1 MVEQKDRKEIMK
13 KYIKNL
19 SVACM
24 AGAMM
29 FTTVGCT
36 DSFEEVNTDPD
47 NAIEVPSGSLLAYVL
62 YNTSYSFNDRWFS
75 LDEPMSFCGYVSKMS
90 YIDEAKYQFR
100 TGVQDSNWADV
111 YRNLNNVMDIQ
122 RRATETPNLMNVAK
136 VLEVHIIQVA
146 TDRWRDVPY
155 SDAVSMADGI
165 LNPTYD
171 TQEEIYPAMLAKLKE
186 AADGFAEGGGD
197 TVSGDLLFDGDMTK
211 WQKYCNSLRLR
222 LAIRISGVDA
232 SLAKSTIEEVL
243 GNPEKYPIMEDND
256 DNAFFWW
263 QGSDVNYYEP
273 IADAYRTRKTEFCAP
288 DVMVD
293 YLLENNDPRIGIYF
307 TPTPA
312 SQTEGD
318 EDYTDGTPVYRG
330 YTIGAAENPVS
341 KLYSVWGYKYG
352 QDLGGF
358 SPWMRVAEVYF
369 HIAEAKMLGYNVG
382 SYAATAEEAYNKGVA
397 FSLEENEV
405 SDADAA
411 VYLAGAGKFDGTIKK
426 IWYEEWVAMFKQ
438 GMEGWSLYRRTGM
451 PETMYIAPGR
461 ANKYANH
468 NVPPLR
474 SPYPDTERNLN
485 SANNAKFDA
494 DVVDDLWGKP
504 MWWDTREGVY

>member
-1 MVEQKDRKEIMK
+1 MK
-13 KYIKNL
+13 KYIKKL

-24 AGAMM
+24 AAAVMS
-29 FTTVGCT
+29 TTVGCT
-36 DSFEEVNTDPD
+36 DSFKEINTDPD
-47 NAIEVPSGSLLAYVL
+47 NAIEVPNGSLLAYVQ
-62 YNTSYSFNDRWFS
+62 YFTSACFYDRWFA
-75 LDEPMSFCGYVSKMS
+75 LDEPMTFCGYVSKQS
-90 YIDEAKYQFR
+90 YIDESRYQYR
-100 TGVQDSNWADV
+100 TGVQDSNWSYI
-111 YRNLNNVMDIQ
+111 YRTMNNIMDIQ
-122 RRATETPNLMNVAK
+122 GRATESPNLMNVAK
-136 VLEVHIIQVA
+136 VMEVHVMQIA

-155 SDAVSMADGI
+155 SDAIKMDEGV

-171 TQEEIYPAMLAKLKE
+171 TQEQIYPALLAKLKE

-197 TVSGDLLFDGDMTK
+197 SLNGDLLFGGDVVK
-211 WQKYCNSLRLR
+211 WQKYCNSMRLR

-232 SLAKSTIEEVL
+232 ALAKSTIEEVL

-256 DNAFFWW
+256 DNAFFYW
-263 QGSDVNYYEP
+263 QGSDSNYYEP
-273 IADAYRTRKTEFCAP
+273 VADAYRTRKTEFVAS

-293 YLLENNDPRIGIYF
+293 YMNTNKDPRIGVYF
-307 TPTPA
+307 TPTPS
-312 SQTEGD
+312 SQIEGD

-330 YTIGAAENPVS
+330 YTIGAKDNAVA
-341 KLYSVWGYKYG
+341 KLYSVWGYRYG

-382 SYAATAEEAYNKGVA
+382 NYAATAEEAYNKAVEL
-397 FSLEENEV
+397 SLEENEV

-411 VYLAGAGKFDGTIKK
+411 AYLAGAGKFDGTIKK

-438 GMEGWSLYRRTGM
+438 GMEGWSLYRRTGT

-461 ANKYANH
+461 PAQYANH

-474 SPYPDTERNLN
+474 SPYPSTERTLN
-485 SANNAKFDA
+485 SANNAPFDA
-494 DVVDDLWGKP
+494 EVVDNLWGKP
-504 MWWDTREGVY
+504 MWWDKREGVY

>member
-1 MVEQKDRKEIMK
+1 MKEYMK
-13 KYIKNL
+13 KL
-19 SVACM
+19 AVAFM
-24 AGAMM
+24 GVAMM
-29 FTTVGCT
+29 STTVGCT
-36 DSFEEVNTDPD
+36 DSFKEINTDPD
-47 NAIEVPSGSLLAYVL
+47 NAIEVPNGSLLAYSL
-62 YNTSYSFNDRWFS
+62 YFTSDVFYDRWFA

-100 TGVQDSNWADV
+100 PGVQDSIWSYV
-111 YRNLNNVMDIQ
+111 YRVLNNIMDLQ
-122 RRATETPNLMNVAK
+122 RRAAEAPNLLNVAK
-136 VLEVHIIQVA
+136 VMEVHVIQIA

-155 SDAVSMADGI
+155 SNAVQMADGY

-171 TQEEIYPAMLAKLKE
+171 TQEQIYPAMLSKLKE
-186 AADGFAEGGGD
+186 AAEGFAAGSTDKLE
-197 TVSGDLLFDGDMTK
+197 GDLMFDGDVTK

-222 LAIRISGVDA
+222 LAIRISEVAPD
-232 SLAKSTIEEVL
+232 LAKSTVEEVL
-243 GNPEKYPIMEDND
+243 GNPEKYPIMDSND

-263 QGSDVNYYEP
+263 IGSDVNYYEP
-273 IADAYRTRKTEFCAP
+273 VADAYRTRKTEFCAP

-293 YLLENNDPRIGIYF
+293 YLLENKDPRLGVYF
-307 TPTPA
+307 TPTPS

-318 EDYTDGTPVYRG
+318 DDYTDGTPVYRG
-330 YTIGAAENPVS
+330 YTIGAGSNPVS

-382 SYAATAEEAYNKGVA
+382 SYAATAEEAYNKAVA

-411 VYLAGAGKFDGTIKK
+411 AYLAGAGKFDGTIKK

-438 GMEGWSLYRRTGM
+438 GMEGWSLYRRTGT

-461 ANKYANH
+461 PAQYENH
-468 NVPPLR
+468 NVSPLR
-474 SPYPDTERNLN
+474 SPYPSTERNLN
-485 SANNAKFDA
+485 KANNAPFDA
-494 DVVDDLWGKP
+494 EVVDNLWGKP

>member
-1 MVEQKDRKEIMK
+1 MK
-13 KYIKNL
+13 KYIKKL

-24 AGAMM
+24 AAAVMS
-29 FTTVGCT
+29 TTVGCT
-36 DSFEEVNTDPD
+36 DSFKEINTDPD
-47 NAIEVPSGSLLAYVL
+47 NAIEVPNGSLLAYVQ
-62 YNTSYSFNDRWFS
+62 YFTSACFYDRWFA
-75 LDEPMSFCGYVSKMS
+75 LDEPMTFCGYVSKQS
-90 YIDEAKYQFR
+90 YIDESRYQYR
-100 TGVQDSNWADV
+100 TGVQDSNWSYI
-111 YRNLNNVMDIQ
+111 YRTMNNIMDIQ
-122 RRATETPNLMNVAK
+122 SRATESPNLMNVAK
-136 VLEVHIIQVA
+136 VMEVHVMQIA

-155 SDAVSMADGI
+155 SDAIKMDEGV

-171 TQEEIYPAMLAKLKE
+171 TQEQIYPALLAKLKE

-197 TVSGDLLFDGDMTK
+197 ALNGDLLFDGDVVK
-211 WQKYCNSLRLR
+211 WQKYCNSMRLR

-232 SLAKSTIEEVL
+232 ALAQSTIEEVL

-256 DNAFFWW
+256 DNAFFYW
-263 QGSDVNYYEP
+263 QGSDSNYYEP
-273 IADAYRTRKTEFCAP
+273 VADAYRTRKTEFVAS

-293 YLLENNDPRIGIYF
+293 YMNTNKDPRIGVYF
-307 TPTPA
+307 TPTPS
-312 SQTEGD
+312 SQIKGD

-330 YTIGAAENPVS
+330 YTIGAKDNAVA
-341 KLYSVWGYKYG
+341 KLYSVWGYRYG

-382 SYAATAEEAYNKGVA
+382 NYAATAEEAYNKAVEL
-397 FSLEENEV
+397 SLEENEV

-411 VYLAGAGKFDGTIKK
+411 AYLAGAGKFDGTIKK

-438 GMEGWSLYRRTGM
+438 GMEGWSLYRRTGT

-461 ANKYANH
+461 PAQYANH

-474 SPYPDTERNLN
+474 SPYPSTERTLN
-485 SANNAKFDA
+485 SANNAPFDA
-494 DVVDDLWGKP
+494 EVVDNLWGKP
-504 MWWDTREGVY
+504 MWWDKREGVY

>member
-1 MVEQKDRKEIMK
+1 MK
-13 KYIKNL
+13 KYIKKL

-24 AGAMM
+24 AAAVMS
-29 FTTVGCT
+29 TTVGCT
-36 DSFEEVNTDPD
+36 DSFKEINTDPD
-47 NAIEVPSGSLLAYVL
+47 NAIEVPNGSLLAYVQ
-62 YNTSYSFNDRWFS
+62 YFTSACFYDRWFA
-75 LDEPMSFCGYVSKMS
+75 LDEPMTFCGYVSKQS
-90 YIDEAKYQFR
+90 YIDESRYQYR
-100 TGVQDSNWADV
+100 TGVQDSNWSYI
-111 YRNLNNVMDIQ
+111 YRTMNNIMDIQ
-122 RRATETPNLMNVAK
+122 GRATESPNLMNVAK
-136 VLEVHIIQVA
+136 VMEVHVMQIA

-155 SDAVSMADGI
+155 SDAIKMDEGV

-171 TQEEIYPAMLAKLKE
+171 TQEQIYPALLAKLKE

-197 TVSGDLLFDGDMTK
+197 SLNGDLLFGGDVVK
-211 WQKYCNSLRLR
+211 WQKYCNSMRLR

-232 SLAKSTIEEVL
+232 ALAKSTIEEVL

-256 DNAFFWW
+256 DNAFFYW
-263 QGSDVNYYEP
+263 QGSDSNYYEP
-273 IADAYRTRKTEFCAP
+273 VADAYRTRKTEFVAS

-293 YLLENNDPRIGIYF
+293 YMNTNKDPRIGVYF
-307 TPTPA
+307 TPTPS
-312 SQTEGD
+312 SQIEGD

-330 YTIGAAENPVS
+330 YTIGAKDNAVA
-341 KLYSVWGYKYG
+341 KLYSVWGYRYG

-382 SYAATAEEAYNKGVA
+382 NYAATAEEAYNKAVEL
-397 FSLEENEV
+397 SLEENEV

-411 VYLAGAGKFDGTIKK
+411 AYLAGAGKFDGTIKK

-438 GMEGWSLYRRTGM
+438 GMEGWSLYRRTGT

-461 ANKYANH
+461 PAQYENH

-474 SPYPDTERNLN
+474 SPYPSTERTLN
-485 SANNAKFDA
+485 SANNAPFDA
-494 DVVDDLWGKP
+494 EVVDNLWGKP
-504 MWWDTREGVY
+504 MWWDKREGVY

>member
-1 MVEQKDRKEIMK
+1 MK
-13 KYIKNL
+13 KYIKKL

-24 AGAMM
+24 AAAVMS
-29 FTTVGCT
+29 TSVGCT
-36 DSFEEVNTDPD
+36 DSFKEINTDPD
-47 NAIEVPSGSLLAYVL
+47 NAIEVPNGSLLAYVQ
-62 YNTSYSFNDRWFS
+62 YFTSACFYDRWFA
-75 LDEPMSFCGYVSKMS
+75 LDEPMTFCGYVSKQS
-90 YIDEAKYQFR
+90 YIDESRYQYR
-100 TGVQDSNWADV
+100 TGVQDSNWSYI
-111 YRNLNNVMDIQ
+111 YRTMNNIMDIQ
-122 RRATETPNLMNVAK
+122 GRATESPNLMNVAK
-136 VLEVHIIQVA
+136 VMEVHVMQIA

-155 SDAVSMADGI
+155 SDAIKMDEGV

-171 TQEEIYPAMLAKLKE
+171 TQEQIYPALLAKLKE

-197 TVSGDLLFDGDMTK
+197 SLNGDLLFGGDVVK
-211 WQKYCNSLRLR
+211 WQKYCNSMRLR

-232 SLAKSTIEEVL
+232 ALAKSTIEEVL

-256 DNAFFWW
+256 DNAFFYW
-263 QGSDVNYYEP
+263 QGSDSNYYEP
-273 IADAYRTRKTEFCAP
+273 VADAYRTRKTEFVAS

-293 YLLENNDPRIGIYF
+293 YMNTNKDPRIGVYF
-307 TPTPA
+307 TPTPS
-312 SQTEGD
+312 SQIEGD

-330 YTIGAAENPVS
+330 YTIGAKDNAVA
-341 KLYSVWGYKYG
+341 KLYSVWGYRYG

-382 SYAATAEEAYNKGVA
+382 NYAATAEEAYNKAVEL
-397 FSLEENEV
+397 SLEENEV

-411 VYLAGAGKFDGTIKK
+411 AYLAGAGKFDGTIKK

-438 GMEGWSLYRRTGM
+438 GMEGWSLYRRTGT

-461 ANKYANH
+461 PAQYANH

-474 SPYPDTERNLN
+474 SPYPSTERTLN
-485 SANNAKFDA
+485 SANNAPFDA
-494 DVVDDLWGKP
+494 EVVDNLWGKP
-504 MWWDTREGVY
+504 MWWDKREGVY

>member
-1 MVEQKDRKEIMK
+1 MK
-13 KYIKNL
+13 KYIKKL

-24 AGAMM
+24 AAAVMS
-29 FTTVGCT
+29 TTVGCT
-36 DSFEEVNTDPD
+36 DSFKEINTDPD
-47 NAIEVPSGSLLAYVL
+47 NAIEVPNGSLLAYVQ
-62 YNTSYSFNDRWFS
+62 YFTSACFYDRWFA
-75 LDEPMSFCGYVSKMS
+75 LDEPMTFCGYVSKQS
-90 YIDEAKYQFR
+90 YIDESRYQYR
-100 TGVQDSNWADV
+100 TGVQDSNWSYI
-111 YRNLNNVMDIQ
+111 YRTMNNIMDIQ
-122 RRATETPNLMNVAK
+122 GRATESPNLMNVAK
-136 VLEVHIIQVA
+136 VMEVHVMQIA

-155 SDAVSMADGI
+155 SDAIKMDEGV

-171 TQEEIYPAMLAKLKE
+171 TQEQIYPALLAKLKE

-197 TVSGDLLFDGDMTK
+197 SLNGDLLFGGDVVK
-211 WQKYCNSLRLR
+211 WQKYCNSMRLR

-232 SLAKSTIEEVL
+232 ALAKSTIEEVL

-256 DNAFFWW
+256 DNAFFYW
-263 QGSDVNYYEP
+263 QGSDSNYYEP
-273 IADAYRTRKTEFCAP
+273 VADAYRTRKTEFVAS

-293 YLLENNDPRIGIYF
+293 YMNTNKDPRIGVYF
-307 TPTPA
+307 TPTPS
-312 SQTEGD
+312 SQIEGD

-330 YTIGAAENPVS
+330 YTIGAKDNAVA
-341 KLYSVWGYKYG
+341 KLYSVWGYRYG

-382 SYAATAEEAYNKGVA
+382 NYADTAEEAYNKAVE

-411 VYLAGAGKFDGTIKK
+411 AYLAGAGKFDGTIKK

-438 GMEGWSLYRRTGM
+438 GMEGWSLYRRTGT

-461 ANKYANH
+461 PAQYANH

-474 SPYPDTERNLN
+474 SPYPSTERTLN
-485 SANNAKFDA
+485 SANNAPFDA
-494 DVVDDLWGKP
+494 EVVDNLWGKP
-504 MWWDTREGVY
+504 MWWDKREGVY

>member
-1 MVEQKDRKEIMK
+1 MK
-13 KYIKNL
+13 KYIKKL

-24 AGAMM
+24 AAAVMS
-29 FTTVGCT
+29 TTVGCT
-36 DSFEEVNTDPD
+36 DSFKEINTDPD
-47 NAIEVPSGSLLAYVL
+47 NAIEVPNGSLLAYVQ
-62 YNTSYSFNDRWFS
+62 YFTSACFYDRWFA
-75 LDEPMSFCGYVSKMS
+75 LDEPMTFCGYVSKQS
-90 YIDEAKYQFR
+90 YIDESRYQYR
-100 TGVQDSNWADV
+100 TGVQDSNWSYI
-111 YRNLNNVMDIQ
+111 YRTMNNIMDIQ
-122 RRATETPNLMNVAK
+122 GRATESPNLMNVAK
-136 VLEVHIIQVA
+136 VMEVHVMQIA

-155 SDAVSMADGI
+155 SDAIKMDEGV

-171 TQEEIYPAMLAKLKE
+171 TQEQIYPALLAKLKE

-197 TVSGDLLFDGDMTK
+197 SLNGDLLFGGDVVK
-211 WQKYCNSLRLR
+211 WQKYCNSMRLR

-232 SLAKSTIEEVL
+232 ALAKSTIEEVL

-256 DNAFFWW
+256 DNAFFYW
-263 QGSDVNYYEP
+263 QGSDSNYYEP
-273 IADAYRTRKTEFCAP
+273 VADAYRTRKTEFVAS

-293 YLLENNDPRIGIYF
+293 YMNTNKDPRIGVYF
-307 TPTPA
+307 TPTPS
-312 SQTEGD
+312 SQIEGD

-330 YTIGAAENPVS
+330 YTIGAKDNAVA
-341 KLYSVWGYKYG
+341 KLYSVWGYRYG

-382 SYAATAEEAYNKGVA
+382 NYAATAEEAYNKAVEL
-397 FSLEENEV
+397 SLEENEV

-411 VYLAGAGKFDGTIKK
+411 AYLAGAGKFDGTIKK

-438 GMEGWSLYRRTGM
+438 GMEGWSLYRRTGT

-461 ANKYANH
+461 PAQYANH

-474 SPYPDTERNLN
+474 SPYPSTERTLN
-485 SANNAKFDA
+485 SANNAPFDA
-494 DVVDDLWGKP
+494 EVVDNLWGKP

>member
-1 MVEQKDRKEIMK
+1 MKEYMK
-13 KYIKNL
+13 KIA
-19 SVACM
+19 VAFM
-24 AGAMM
+24 AVAMM
-29 FTTVGCT
+29 STTVGCT
-36 DSFEEVNTDPD
+36 DSFEEINTDPD
-47 NAIEVPSGSLLAYVL
+47 NAIEVPNGSLLAYTI
-62 YNTSYSFNDRWFS
+62 YYTSYRFYDRWFA

-90 YIDEAKYQFR
+90 YIDEAKYQYR
-100 TGVQDSNWADV
+100 TGVQDSNWAYV
-111 YRNLNNVMDIQ
+111 YRILNNIMDLQ
-122 RRATETPNLMNVAK
+122 GRATESPNLMNVAK
-136 VLEVHIIQVA
+136 VMEATVMQIA

-155 SDAVSMADGI
+155 SNAVQMADGY

-171 TQEEIYPAMLAKLKE
+171 TQEEIYPALLAKLKE
-186 AADGFAEGGGD
+186 AADGFAAGGGD
-197 TVSGDLLFDGDMTK
+197 KVDGDLMFDGDVTK
-211 WQKYCNSLRLR
+211 WQKYCNSMRLR
-222 LAIRISGVDA
+222 LAIRISEVA
-232 SLAKSTIEEVL
+232 SDLAKSTIEEVL
-243 GNPEKYPIMEDND
+243 SDPEKYPIMEDND

-293 YLLENNDPRIGIYF
+293 YLLANNDPRIGIYF
-307 TPTPA
+307 TPTPS
-312 SQTEGD
+312 SQNPEDKDDPESGYVS
-318 EDYTDGTPVYRG
+318 DYTDGTPVYRG
-330 YTIGAAENPVS
+330 YTIGAASNPVS

-358 SPWMRVAEVYF
+358 SPWMRAAEVYF

-382 SYAATAEEAYNKGVA
+382 SYAATAEEAYNKAVA
-397 FSLEENEV
+397 LSLEENEV
-405 SDADAA
+405 SDADAEA
-411 VYLAGAGKFDGTIKK
+411 YLAGAGKFDGTVKK

-474 SPYPDTERNLN
+474 SPYPATEKNLN
-485 SANNAKFDA
+485 SANNAPFNA

>member
-1 MVEQKDRKEIMK
+1 MK
-13 KYIKNL
+13 KYIKKL

-24 AGAMM
+24 AAAVMS
-29 FTTVGCT
+29 TTVGCT
-36 DSFEEVNTDPD
+36 DSLKEINTDPD
-47 NAIEVPSGSLLAYVL
+47 NAIEVPNGSLLAYVQ
-62 YNTSYSFNDRWFS
+62 YFTSACFYDRWFA
-75 LDEPMSFCGYVSKMS
+75 LDEPMTFCGYVSKQS
-90 YIDEAKYQFR
+90 YIDESRYQYR
-100 TGVQDSNWADV
+100 TGVQDSNWSYI
-111 YRNLNNVMDIQ
+111 YRTMNNIMDIQ
-122 RRATETPNLMNVAK
+122 GRATESPNLMNVAK
-136 VLEVHIIQVA
+136 VMEVHVMQIA

-155 SDAVSMADGI
+155 SDAIKMDEGV

-171 TQEEIYPAMLAKLKE
+171 TQEQIYPALLAKLKE

-197 TVSGDLLFDGDMTK
+197 SLNGDLLFGGDVVK
-211 WQKYCNSLRLR
+211 WQKYCNSMRLR

-232 SLAKSTIEEVL
+232 ALAKSTIEEVL

-256 DNAFFWW
+256 DNAFFYW
-263 QGSDVNYYEP
+263 QGSDSNYYEP
-273 IADAYRTRKTEFCAP
+273 VADAYRTRKTEFVAS

-293 YLLENNDPRIGIYF
+293 YMNTNKDPRIGVYF
-307 TPTPA
+307 TPTPS
-312 SQTEGD
+312 SQIEGD

-330 YTIGAAENPVS
+330 YTIGAKDNAVA
-341 KLYSVWGYKYG
+341 KLYSVWGYRYG

-382 SYAATAEEAYNKGVA
+382 NYAATAEEAYNKAVEL
-397 FSLEENEV
+397 SLEENEV

-411 VYLAGAGKFDGTIKK
+411 AYLAGAGKFDGTIKK

-438 GMEGWSLYRRTGM
+438 GMEGWSLYRRTGT

-461 ANKYANH
+461 PAQYANH

-474 SPYPDTERNLN
+474 SPYPSTERTLN
-485 SANNAKFDA
+485 SANNAPFDA
-494 DVVDDLWGKP
+494 EVVDNLWGKP
-504 MWWDTREGVY
+504 MWWDKREGVY